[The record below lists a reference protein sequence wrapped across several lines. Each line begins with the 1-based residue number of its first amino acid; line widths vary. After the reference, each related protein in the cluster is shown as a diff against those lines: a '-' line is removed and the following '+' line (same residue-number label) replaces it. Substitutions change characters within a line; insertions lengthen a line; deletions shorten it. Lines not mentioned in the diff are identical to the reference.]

1 MTQFLIS
8 IMNIT
13 PLSDSLSGDKALYD
27 KAFKLVPGHRQ
38 QKICNL
44 KNDDAKCRCLAAGL
58 LLNYTTHAFI
68 SGSVTGS
75 LADNTPLAKKLPF
88 PVTVSD
94 AASAYMQEYDY
105 ETACGANGKPYFKGH
120 ADLHFNLSHSG
131 NFAVCI
137 VAGMPCGIDIEG
149 NRPFKPSVAKKFFSK
164 TEYHWIY
171 DTENVSV
178 QAERFFRLWTLKE
191 AYAKATGN
199 GIAAE
204 IYAASYVPN
213 TDSDGL
219 CFADSET
226 AAHFQIKEA
235 EYDGLRI
242 AAVLSDSA
250 F

>member
-8 IMNIT
+8 IMDIT

-27 KAFKLVPGHRQ
+27 KAFKLVPGYRQ

-44 KNDDAKCRCLAAGL
+44 KNDAAKCRCLAAGL
-58 LLNYTTHAFI
+58 LLNYTTRTFTSFSHDTKSI
-68 SGSVTGS
+68 DTLVS
-75 LADNTPLAKKLPF
+75 
-88 PVTVSD
+88 VTVSD
-94 AASAYMQEYDY
+94 AASTYMQEYDY
-105 ETACGANGKPYFKGH
+105 ETACGTNGKPYFKGY
-120 ADLHFNLSHSG
+120 ANLHFNLSHSG

-149 NRPFKPSVAKKFFSK
+149 NRPFKPSVAKRFFSE

-204 IYAASYVPN
+204 IHAASYVPD